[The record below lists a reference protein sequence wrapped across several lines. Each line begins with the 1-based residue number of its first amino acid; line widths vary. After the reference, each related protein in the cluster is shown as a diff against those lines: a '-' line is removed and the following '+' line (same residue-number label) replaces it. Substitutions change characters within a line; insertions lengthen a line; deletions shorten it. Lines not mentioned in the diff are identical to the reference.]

1 MTKFYR
7 PGKHDKDYMDL
18 AEIAIKRA
26 LRDAGIE
33 FAACQQ
39 AYAGYVYGD
48 STCGQRAVYTVGT
61 TGIPI
66 VNVNNNCS
74 TGSTA
79 LYLAHNAIAGRQ
91 AECVLAVGFEKM
103 FTGSL
108 KGFFTDRSNPLEEF
122 VKVNFDIRDGSKA
135 PMAPQLFG
143 NAGIEHME
151 KYGTKLEHF
160 GKIAEKNH
168 RHSVNNPYSQ
178 FRDLYTLEQIM
189 KSPTVHSPLT
199 KL

>member
-1 MTKFYR
+1 MTKFYK
-7 PGKHDKDYMDL
+7 PGKHDKDYHDL
-18 AEIAIKRA
+18 AEIAIKRS

-33 FAACQQ
+33 FSAVQQ

-79 LYLAHNAIAGRQ
+79 LYLAHNAVAGRQ

-103 FTGSL
+103 QTGSL
-108 KGFFTDRSNPLEEF
+108 SAKFTDRTNPLEEF
-122 VKVNFDIRDGSKA
+122 VFKNLEIREGTKA
-135 PMAPQLFG
+135 PMAP
-143 NAGIEHME
+143 
-151 KYGTKLEHF
+151 
-160 GKIAEKNH
+160 
-168 RHSVNNPYSQ
+168 
-178 FRDLYTLEQIM
+178 
-189 KSPTVHSPLT
+189 
-199 KL
+199 